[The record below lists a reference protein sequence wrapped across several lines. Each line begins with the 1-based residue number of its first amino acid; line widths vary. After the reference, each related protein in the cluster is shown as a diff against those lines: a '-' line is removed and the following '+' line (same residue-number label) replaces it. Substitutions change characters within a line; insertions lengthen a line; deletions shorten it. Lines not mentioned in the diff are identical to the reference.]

1 MAKRRDQITLGLNRG
16 RRQRV
21 LALVSQ
27 HPLLKH
33 AESLPTAIAT
43 LIDWAEEHLWS
54 QVSDPNIQK
63 IIIQKLDEPG
73 NPWSEETDP
82 FSLFAKVTMLPID
95 EIESIL
101 QGRRPN
107 DQQISALAKIL
118 GSSEDDLH
126 NIIETQYEI
135 PVSHH
140 TSPSKR
146 SGLDEVDR
154 TSIAGAFLKL
164 KREQRLTTA
173 EVAVLETILHKQP
186 GELAQLSNG
195 NGHESK
201 QSRA

>member
-54 QVSDPNIQK
+54 QVPEPNIQK

-82 FSLFAKVTMLPID
+82 FSLFAKIAMLPTE

-107 DQQISALAKIL
+107 GQQLSTLAKIL
-118 GSSEDDLH
+118 GKSDDELRD
-126 NIIETQYEI
+126 IVEAQYEI
-135 PVSHH
+135 PVSKH
-140 TSPSKR
+140 TSASE
-146 SGLDEVDR
+146 SSELDEVDR
-154 TSIAGAFLKL
+154 SSIADALLKL
-164 KREQRLTTA
+164 KREQRLTTV

-195 NGHESK
+195 NGHESE